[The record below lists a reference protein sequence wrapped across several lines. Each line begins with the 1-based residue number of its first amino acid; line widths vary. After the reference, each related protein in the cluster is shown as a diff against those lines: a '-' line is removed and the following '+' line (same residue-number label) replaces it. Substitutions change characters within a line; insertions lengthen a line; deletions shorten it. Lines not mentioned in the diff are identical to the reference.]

1 MCVCVFE
8 RVSENYTSC
17 LYEMFHLQI
26 FKLFLK
32 LFQLG
37 SDVVNVERIILK
49 TYMAITVLDQ
59 RGRDLG
65 RRIGQ

>member
-1 MCVCVFE
+1 MCVFE

-17 LYEMFHLQI
+17 LYEMFRLQI